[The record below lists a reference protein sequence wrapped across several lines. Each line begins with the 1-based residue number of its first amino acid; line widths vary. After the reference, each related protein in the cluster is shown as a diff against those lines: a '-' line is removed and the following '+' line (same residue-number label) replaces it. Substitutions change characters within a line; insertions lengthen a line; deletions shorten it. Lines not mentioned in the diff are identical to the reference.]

1 MAYVNHVPSYTTPG
15 PSTGKAALMVIGV
28 FLGASVL
35 GSCSQVPDAVNPAE
49 WYRDTVDL
57 FTIED
62 GDDKKKQD
70 GQKDSGLVAD
80 RGKAPP
86 GSDRPFPN
94 LSSVD
99 RQARARDV
107 TSGGLSADPDRPK
120 YAPAIQRQGPGTAT
134 VRAKPAPAP
143 SPPTVAAVQPPPSPV
158 PVKPVA
164 RMPVQEPPVMAKPS
178 PGPKLSPPMMTADQ
192 QATERRLARQLAEI
206 RARGSVLAEVPVT
219 SRMPAARGEQE
230 TIVVSSEGIQTL
242 GAMAAETTLPPVPA
256 APPQAGT
263 TSKLLDGRAAAP
275 IRGTAVKVATILFD
289 NGSSKLKA
297 RDKRILDAVVRL
309 QRKKGGRIRIVGHA
323 SSRTRNL
330 SPVKHKMANFKV
342 SVDRAD
348 RIAGELI
355 RLGAKKKDIHIAA
368 VSDSEPIYYEFM
380 PSGEAGNRRTE
391 VYLIN

>member
-1 MAYVNHVPSYTTPG
+1 
-15 PSTGKAALMVIGV
+15 GKAALMVIGV
-28 FLGASVL
+28 FLSASVL

-49 WYRDTVDL
+49 WYRGTVD
-57 FTIED
+57 FFAGED
-62 GDDKKKQD
+62 RADKKKQD
-70 GQKDSGLVAD
+70 GKDSGLVAD

-86 GSDRPFPN
+86 GSDQPFPK

-99 RQARARDV
+99 RQASARDS
-107 TSGGLSADPDRPK
+107 TSGGLSADHDRPQ
-120 YAPAIQRQGPGTAT
+120 YAPTIPRQDQSTAT
-134 VRAKPAPAP
+134 GPVRPAPATPTP
-143 SPPTVAAVQPPPSPV
+143 SVAAAQPAPKPV
-158 PVKPVA
+158 PVSPVARAPIQKPVA
-164 RMPVQEPPVMAKPS
+164 RMPVKEPPVMAKPT
-178 PGPKLSPPMMTADQ
+178 PAPKFSPPVMTADQ
-192 QATERRLARQLAEI
+192 KSTERRLARQLAEI
-206 RARGSVLAEVPVT
+206 RARASALAEVPVT

-256 APPQAGT
+256 SPPQVGA
-263 TSKLLDGRAAAP
+263 TSKLLDDRITAP
-275 IRGTAVKVATILFD
+275 VRGTAVKVATILFD

-342 SVDRAD
+342 SVDRAY

-380 PSGEAGNRRTE
+380 PSGEAGNRRSE
-391 VYLIN
+391 VYLVN